1 MASSYSTDLKLEL
14 MVTGEKAGLWGDITN
29 TNLVIV
35 QQAIAGF
42 EQVALNATTGAT
54 LAFTNAATSN
64 GKNAVIELTGTIT
77 GNVDVTIPTSVT
89 NKVYIVKNS
98 TSGAFTVTVKVS
110 GQTGVTFSATDKG
123 AKLVYVN
130 GTDVAD
136 SNIGKVSNDI
146 SPSLSG
152 ILDTNGNDI
161 VIDDAGAI
169 EDDSN
174 NPYIRFQKTAS
185 AVNFLDVTNQATGS
199 APDVAAVGT
208 DTNIDLNLTPKGI
221 GRATFNGQG
230 KIQSVAEKVT
240 TEATAATGTVNY
252 DVLTQAV
259 WNFTTDASANWTLNV
274 RGDGSNSLNSI
285 MDTGESI
292 TIAHIVSQGGT
303 AYYNSA
309 FQIDG
314 SSVTPEWQGGA
325 APTEGNANSLDTY
338 TYTIIKTADATFTVL
353 ASQTQFA

>member
-199 APDVAAVGT
+199 APEVAAVGT
-208 DTNIDLNLTPKGI
+208 DTNIDMNLTPKGI
-221 GRATFNGQG
+221 GRVTLNGNG
-230 KIQSVAEKVT
+230 KIQGLAEKV
-240 TEATAATGTVNY
+240 EVNGTFTSNINI
-252 DVLTQAV
+252 DTNTQAV
-259 WNFTTDASANWTLNV
+259 RLDTANASANFTVNL
-274 RGDGSNSLNSI
+274 RGDGSNSLDAS

-292 TIAHIVSQGGT
+292 TVAYVSKQGAT
-303 AYYNSA
+303 AYYNTTV
-309 FQIDG
+309 QVDG
-314 SSVTPEWQGGA
+314 SVVTPVWQGGS
-325 APTEGNANSLDTY
+325 APTGGNTTSNDVY
-338 TYTIIKTADATFTVL
+338 TFTAIKTASSTFTVL
-353 ASQTQFA
+353 AAQTQFA